1 MAPAPKADIE
11 IHKGLKRDGK
21 EVNGYYDIGTNTIHI
36 NICAERCG
44 QSIALYTLGHEVTHY
59 VKEWS
64 PEKFRALSDF
74 VMEHLGKDAPSL
86 ISAKADFLRKMP
98 DYKDYTVTQ
107 LNELAAEEVV
117 ADGMELILTDGRV
130 LDELAKTDKSLWEK
144 VRDWIKN
151 TVAKIRKYYGE
162 LNQASKTA
170 QVPKETMDSLDDIEQ
185 LFYEGVTEAGNLA
198 QIRRPVA

>member
-1 MAPAPKADIE
+1 MD
-11 IHKGLKRDGK
+11 
-21 EVNGYYDIGTNTIHI
+21 
-36 NICAERCG
+36 
-44 QSIALYTLGHEVTHY
+44 
-59 VKEWS
+59 
-64 PEKFRALSDF
+64 
-74 VMEHLGKDAPSL
+74 KDASSL

-98 DYKDYTVTQ
+98 GYKDYTVTQ
-107 LNELAAEEVV
+107 LNDLAAEEVV

-170 QVPKETMDSLDDIEQ
+170 QVLKETMDSLDDIEQ

-198 QIRRPVA
+198 QIRRPIA